1 MWAWEEL
8 LRDQA
13 RNPRGRGRARVG
25 DRGTRAVLLGP
36 GASCLLGCGGWVL
49 AGMEEAW
56 AGAPFP
62 VPQAPSSRGRPRE
75 RQHHPRPSPFLGLQL
90 LAPALMEKV
99 LESVSTVGQNR
110 LLLGLGFLLSQ
121 LCLDLAPCL
130 KFPERFLGSG
140 EHRSYSIRTRVCTRA
155 LCSFLLTVF
164 CHCQAHRPPP
174 AALASSALRVARAHG
189 PACSP
194 PLPRYFLD
202 TRAFLPDMLLASE
215 PLHALFPSSPLCFP
229 GLTAY
234 PQAPGDVTSSRQA
247 PTSAHGH
254 RELLPLEPCH
264 CSSHRTRPQRMG
276 PW

>member
-25 DRGTRAVLLGP
+25 TGAQGCALRPRSVLPAGVWREGLGRN
-36 GASCLLGCGGWVL
+36 GG
-49 AGMEEAW
+49 GMGW
-56 AGAPFP
+56 SPIP
-62 VPQAPSSRGRPRE
+62 VPQAPSSRGRLRE
-75 RQHHPRPSPFLGLQL
+75 RQHHPRPSPLLGLQL

-99 LESVSTVGQNR
+99 LESVSTMGQNR

-130 KFPERFLGSG
+130 KFPERFLGNR

-155 LCSFLLTVF
+155 HRSFLLTVF
-164 CHCQAHRPPP
+164 HHCQAPRPPP
-174 AALASSALRVARAHG
+174 AALASSGLRVARAHCL
-189 PACSP
+189 ACSP
-194 PLPRYFLD
+194 PLPRCFLA
-202 TRAFLPDMLLASE
+202 TRASLPGMLLASE
-215 PLHALFPSSPLCFP
+215 PLHALFPNSPFCFP

-247 PTSAHGH
+247 STPAHGH
-254 RELLPLEPCH
+254 RELLSLEPCH